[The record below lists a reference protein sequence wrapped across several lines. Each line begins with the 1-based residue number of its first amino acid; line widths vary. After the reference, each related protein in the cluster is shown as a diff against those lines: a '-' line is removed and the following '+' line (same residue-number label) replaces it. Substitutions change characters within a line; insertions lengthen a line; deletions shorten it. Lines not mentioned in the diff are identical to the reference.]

1 MTTRK
6 TVAVKISKLGTDV
19 KTAPDS
25 QLLFNSEWPLLK
37 IYRRAKFTIPGH
49 PGGTLGVKGTIYEHN
64 LGFSPAFRLY
74 YPESTRLAVPAA
86 NFATVNDCEIR
97 IDERRLYYYTYGF
110 ETTTDMD
117 IYYYIFYHDL
127 EAEPFL
133 GDILNRDTDYTRRN
147 NRNYVFKLSL
157 PGKDISSTDLRDF
170 AVHSNANNLPIHAF
184 GMADM
189 NEGGNYQATIKH
201 RLGYRPIYDVF
212 YRADGTDYFVTAPTR
227 TIADETD
234 ITFRGVQ
241 SVLLGDLSYIIY
253 KDPIL
258 NA

>member
-6 TVAVKISKLGTDV
+6 TVAVKISKLGVDV

-37 IYRRAKFTIPGH
+37 IAKRGKFTIPGH
-49 PGGTLGVKGTIYEHN
+49 AGGTIGVKGTIYEHN
-64 LGFSPAFRLY
+64 LGFIPAFRAY
-74 YPESTRLAVPAA
+74 YPTGAQLATPA
-86 NFATVNDCEIR
+86 TVGQVNDCELR

-110 ETTTDMD
+110 ETVSDMD

-133 GDILNRDTDYTRRN
+133 GEILNRDTSYTRKN
-147 NRNYVFKLSL
+147 NRNYVFKVSL
-157 PGKDISSTDLRDF
+157 PGKDISSRDLRDF
-170 AVHSNANNLPIHAF
+170 AINSNANNLPIHAF

-189 NEGGNYQATIKH
+189 NAGGNYQATIKH
-201 RLGYRPIYDVF
+201 RLGYRPIYDAY
-212 YRADGTDYFVTAPTR
+212 YRADGTDYFVVAPTR
-227 TIADETD
+227 TIADGTD
-234 ITFRGVQ
+234 ITWRGVQ